1 VPTKQL
7 NPARDWSR
15 IRPAIRFA
23 PMKFRFKNTCGLW
36 LFPVIRQ
43 AERRLPVQSLY
54 RILKPYALGRAAL
67 RGLPAAVPLPAGLGT
82 AKAVPTVR
90 HWRVNPYLNQ
100 ILEYFPD
107 RLAEPKWAK
116 RCHIAGLDHLRQ
128 ARQNRRPVVLA
139 FCHFGPFFLLRSW
152 LRAAGF
158 PVAALVGGK
167 GGSRSPL
174 RRQKDRVSI
183 FSEIPTAFH
192 LDQLRA
198 ADEFL
203 AAGHLLMVAI
213 DTATGRQISVPAG
226 GGWTFQMATG
236 ALRLAI
242 RHRAELIPFSM
253 VDEGRWRFQIELGR
267 PVPAE
272 CLVSEDDLVPAG
284 KHLLDELL
292 PRFRNHP
299 ELCSN
304 QLIQSFHPPL
314 PDTVMAN
321 RPEEPLPS
329 RPLTLR

>member
-1 VPTKQL
+1 MQY
-7 NPARDWSR
+7 
-15 IRPAIRFA
+15 
-23 PMKFRFKNTCGLW
+23 RFKHICGLL
-36 LFPVIRQ
+36 LFAAVRR
-43 AERRLPVQSLY
+43 AERRLPAQSLY
-54 RILKPYALGRAAL
+54 RILKPYAWGRATF
-67 RGLPAAVPLPAGLGT
+67 RGIPAAVPMPAGLGEV
-82 AKAVPTVR
+82 KAVPTVR
-90 HWRVNPYLNQ
+90 HWRVNPYLNH
-100 ILEYFPD
+100 ILEYFSD
-107 RLAEPKWAK
+107 RLAEPEWAN
-116 RCHIAGLDHLRQ
+116 RCHITGLDHLRQ

-139 FCHFGPFFLLRSW
+139 FCHFGPFFLLRNW

-158 PVAALVGGK
+158 PVAALVRGNK
-167 GGSRSPL
+167 ASRSPL

-203 AAGHLLMVAI
+203 DAGHLLMVAI

-236 ALRLAI
+236 AMRLAI
-242 RHRAELIPFSM
+242 RHRAELMPCSI

-284 KHLLDELL
+284 KHLLDEFL

-299 ELCSN
+299 EHCSN
-304 QLIQSFHPPL
+304 QLIQCFRPPL
-314 PDTVMAN
+314 PDTVMEN